1 MSHSAP
7 AGSSVG
13 ASTNAGPA
21 SGGSITTGASGG
33 STTTR
38 ASGAA
43 APSGLPGGAEL
54 PLLHPATIT
63 TTNATNAIRIGR
75 TLPDAFAAPSLDGS
89 RAQFVTRVLRRIV
102 RRGQREGERAGVAR
116 SVGAA

>member
-13 ASTNAGPA
+13 ASTNAGA
-21 SGGSITTGASGG
+21 ASGG
-33 STTTR
+33 STTIG

-43 APSGLPGGAEL
+43 PASGSPGAIEL
-54 PLLHPATIT
+54 PLPHAATIT
-63 TTNATNAIRIGR
+63 TTNAIRIGR
-75 TLPDAFAAPSLDGS
+75 TLPDAVAPPSLDGS
-89 RAQFVTRVLRRIV
+89 RTQFVTRVLRRIV

-116 SVGAA
+116 PVGAA